1 MAGHSKWSKI
11 KRQKGAEDAK
21 RGQIFT
27 KLGNAIAVAAKNGG
41 NPDVN
46 PALALAIEKAKSA
59 NMPNAN
65 IEKSIKRGTGE
76 LGGKQIMELMFE
88 GYGPGGIGIIV
99 ETATDNRNR
108 TTTDV
113 RTAFSKNGG
122 NLAESGAV
130 AFQFTRKGV
139 IRVKA
144 SGEEALMQIL
154 DAGADDAIEE
164 DDEIVV
170 YTDMKQ
176 LGEVRNKLKDAGL
189 EVIEADLQYAP
200 NEVIEVTDAD
210 EAKKVIKLMDAIE
223 ELDDV
228 TNTYSNFDVD
238 ESLLALSSK

>member
-76 LGGKQIMELMFE
+76 LGGKQIMELRFE